1 MSAAFWTCA
10 IITTASAFTSA
21 GFSLAG
27 LRGAG
32 EAGDAR
38 IASLYAAARSLP
50 LAVVSLAAL
59 FAGSHEWLG
68 AVAVTMILVQA
79 LDAYVGFEQ
88 RDIPKT
94 AGPIFLSLLNLGSL
108 IVLVAS

>member
-1 MSAAFWTCA
+1 MTTAFWICA
-10 IITTASAFTSA
+10 VITAASAFTSA

-32 EAGDAR
+32 TAR
-38 IASLYAAARSLP
+38 IASLYAVARSLP
-50 LAVVSLAAL
+50 LAAASLVA
-59 FAGSHEWLG
+59 FFTGSHEWLG
-68 AVAVTMILVQA
+68 AVAVTMTSVQA

-88 RDIPKT
+88 RDVPKT

-108 IVLVAS
+108 ILLVAS

>member
-1 MSAAFWTCA
+1 MNTAFWTCA

-32 EAGDAR
+32 NAR

-50 LAVVSLAAL
+50 LAVVSASYRSSPDHTN
-59 FAGSHEWLG
+59 GS
-68 AVAVTMILVQA
+68 VQS
-79 LDAYVGFEQ
+79 Q
-88 RDIPKT
+88 SR
-94 AGPIFLSLLNLGSL
+94 
-108 IVLVAS
+108 